1 MVILAHQIRLT
12 PHGAQAEYFR
22 KARGTS
28 RFAWNWGLAEWKRR
42 YEAGERVDALKLK
55 KDFNTLKPV
64 DFPRTYEVTKYASQ
78 QPFLH
83 LQAAFRRFF
92 DKKARYPRFKR
103 KGVTDSFY
111 VGGDHIQ
118 VSGKRIRI
126 PRLGWVRMR
135 EELRFPGRV
144 VSATVRRI
152 ADRWFVSVHVELEE
166 APALCESQAGIGV
179 DLGVNRL
186 ATLSNGEMFEGP
198 KPLRQELRKLR
209 RLSRRLSSKRK
220 GSNNRNKAC
229 SRLARLHYRIR
240 CIRQDALHKL
250 TSYLSENFVGIAIE
264 DLNVKGMLR
273 NRRLARAI
281 SDMGF
286 YEFRRQLDY
295 KTRMRGNHLEI
306 VDRWFASS
314 KRCSKCGLVKDN
326 LALGERA
333 FVCEG
338 CGFESDRDLNAAMN
352 LLRTVSST
360 GTQACGEGGSGS
372 STRWSETILCEAG
385 TWRDQI

>member
-1 MVILAHQIRLT
+1 MTLAHQIRLT
-12 PHGAQAEYFR
+12 PNRAQVQYFR
-22 KARGTS
+22 RACGTS
-28 RFAWNWGLAEWKRR
+28 RFVWNWALAEWQRR
-42 YEAGERVDALKLK
+42 YEAGERVDALQLK
-55 KDFNTLKPV
+55 RDFNALKPV
-64 DFPRTYEVTKYASQ
+64 DYPWTYEVTKYASQ

-92 DKKARYPRFKR
+92 DRKARYPRFKR
-103 KGVTDSFY
+103 KGVHDSFY
-111 VGGDHIQ
+111 IGGDHIQ

-135 EELRFPGRV
+135 EEVRFRGRV

-152 ADRWFVSVHVELEE
+152 ADRWFVSVQVELEE
-166 APALCESQAGIGV
+166 APVPCESQAGVGV

-186 ATLSNGEMFEGP
+186 ATLSNGETFEGP

-209 RLSRRLSSKRK
+209 RLSRRLSRKRK
-220 GSNNRNKAC
+220 GSNNRHKTRI
-229 SRLARLHYRIR
+229 RLARLHYRIR

-250 TSYLSENFVGIAIE
+250 TSYLTENFAAIAIE
-264 DLNVKGMLR
+264 DLNIKGMLK

-286 YEFRRQLDY
+286 HEFRRQLDY
-295 KTRMRGNHLEI
+295 KARMRGNQVDI

-314 KRCSKCGLVKDN
+314 KACSECGRVQEN
-326 LALGERA
+326 LTLGQRT
-333 FVCEG
+333 FVCQG
-338 CGFESDRDLNAAMN
+338 CGFQCDRDLNAARN

-360 GTQACGEGGSGS
+360 GIQACGEESSGS
-372 STRWSETILCEAG
+372 RICVSETSLYEAG
-385 TWRDQI
+385 IE